1 MIALQIGGPEAED
14 QDCPE
19 RSRTDDIPSSTC
31 KTVGEN
37 RSRPQPDETSVR
49 EMDAYDLKDL
59 NSLIPAKNSL
69 FLEIVPV
76 NSSRELREK

>member
-31 KTVGEN
+31 KTVGES

-49 EMDAYDLKDL
+49 EMDAYVLPFVDEFPCYWIGSPCSLK
-59 NSLIPAKNSL
+59 
-69 FLEIVPV
+69 
-76 NSSRELREK
+76 